1 MLVNYSNPGGNIKN
15 DGWILTKDE
24 NNNIIPYNYNQKAGI
39 DLTINQTYSWEITAP
54 AIDNIY
60 YIVAEARYGSNR
72 SDIPFYNYSIISS
85 LLPLVVDG
93 TPPSVTSNTNNL
105 YVKTGT
111 YLTLNATI
119 TDALA
124 DVKYATVNVSEVN
137 STINEAILTLTG
149 PYWLN
154 STIMADK
161 GNTNGLKNLTITAYD
176 NANNINNGINMTAG
190 IDNDPPAVISNTNNL
205 ISPNGSFLTLNT
217 TIIDTFPGV
226 NNATVNVSAI
236 NSTIN
241 EAILTLTEGYWVNT
255 TITADRGQSTQFMN
269 LSITAY
275 DYSGNVNNSINMT
288 VWIEPELTI
297 TDWSNNRTND
307 RSADITIFINES
319 VLFNVTANQT
329 GTYNWTYDGID
340 QLHDFDNFS
349 KNFIESGLHYINTTI
364 SSSIDHDH
372 RNWTINVIYK
382 PDLVMVPGNIS
393 FSYIPSE
400 NENGE
405 VKESV
410 NVTINATVYNSGLG
424 DASNVNVSF
433 YDGPPDTGINIA
445 NATITNISAGESQ
458 NATIYWNSIIG
469 THNISIKT
477 DPENTLVETD
487 DSNNNA
493 SKNIN
498 VSAWQKYYGNISGNI
513 TLGGNTGSS
522 LINWKW
528 DTNQGNVFVSNI
540 AYFDFNNLQALG
552 RKKNGE
558 IAQDDFQR
566 ADELLNMTSGSSNA
580 TGFINNNITQLF
592 SLNGT
597 APRNVTSFTV
607 YGRTIDQ
614 VAIVNSTNTINHES
628 VESSTF
634 ITGILWD
641 TAKDDGD
648 GDYGDD
654 GEELVFI
661 TGINVGTWG
670 IVNSSHNYE
679 TGIPSKIKNEGNVYF
694 FVELK

>member
-1 MLVNYSNPGGNIKN
+1 M
-15 DGWILTKDE
+15 D
-24 NNNIIPYNYNQKAGI
+24 
-39 DLTINQTYSWEITAP
+39 
-54 AIDNIY
+54 
-60 YIVAEARYGSNR
+60 
-72 SDIPFYNYSIISS
+72 
-85 LLPLVVDG
+85 
-93 TPPSVTSNTNNL
+93 
-105 YVKTGT
+105 
-111 YLTLNATI
+111 
-119 TDALA
+119 
-124 DVKYATVNVSEVN
+124 
-137 STINEAILTLTG
+137 
-149 PYWLN
+149 
-154 STIMADK
+154 
-161 GNTNGLKNLTITAYD
+161 LKNLMITVYD
-176 NANNINNGINMTAG
+176 NANNINNSTNMTAG
-190 IDNDPPAVISNTNNL
+190 IDNDPPVVTSNTNNL
-205 ISPNGSFLTLNT
+205 ISPNGSFLTLNA
-217 TIIDTFPGV
+217 TINDAFPGV

-241 EAILTLTEGYWVNT
+241 EAMLTLTGDYWINT
-255 TITADRGQSTQFMN
+255 AIIADRGQSTEFMN
-269 LSITAY
+269 LTITAY
-275 DYSGNVNNSINMT
+275 DYSGNANNSINMT
-288 VWIEPELTI
+288 AWIEPELTI

-307 RSADITIFINES
+307 RSADITVFINES
-319 VLFNVTANQT
+319 VLFNVTANHT
-329 GTYNWTYDGID
+329 GTYNWTYDGTD

-349 KNFIESGLHYINTTI
+349 KNFLESGLHYINTTI
-364 SSSIDHDH
+364 SSSIDNDH

-382 PDLVMVPGNIS
+382 PDLVMAQENIS

-424 DASNVNVSF
+424 DASNINVSF
-433 YDGPPDTGINIA
+433 YDGPPDPGNNIA
-445 NATITNISAGESQ
+445 NATITNISAGESH

-513 TLGGNTGSS
+513 TLGGKTGNS

-540 AYFDFNNLQALG
+540 PYFDFNNLQAMG

-558 IAQDDFQR
+558 IAQDNFQR
-566 ADELLNMTSGSSNA
+566 ADELLNMTPGSSNA

-592 SLNGT
+592 GLNGT

-614 VAIVNSTNTINHES
+614 VAIVNSTNTTNYTS
-628 VESSTF
+628 VENSTF

-641 TAKDDGD
+641 TTKDDGD

-661 TGINVGTWG
+661 TGINVDTAGLG
-670 IVNSSHNYE
+670 NSSHNYE